1 MRKKSLK
8 LVIAITTI
16 ISIIAAPQVSASTNI
31 KQLIIDAQN
40 AGTILK
46 WAISKEGSADFRT
59 RPYKQYNTTK
69 ETITAAEKAAAKL
82 SKSEQL
88 NAQAKLVEPKIHVK
102 RAQAYI
108 DAITSSE
115 KIKKL
120 ICNLQDS
127 IGSANLSSVETAYHI
142 TTAEYRKQVK
152 LLDRVYG
159 QSTRDGIR
167 NQVKP
172 TMEKLIQDVKNDVTV
187 KMYLDQANEFI
198 KDNKLLE
205 ASLELDKAK
214 TYIVNKITNFTFR
227 TFLTKAYDETL
238 NSLPL
243 QPLFITSDGKNNVTV
258 NFSKAYHIPL
268 EDLVAGQFKVSGETV
283 QSAQLSKDKKSV
295 ILNTSD
301 LNANTNYTVSWKEN
315 QLNFKTE
322 AVPDTTG
329 IALTNKKTAYLETT
343 NSKVYTAKL
352 TNLDGSDYT
361 GRVKVSLE
369 EANEKTATNS
379 TSAVIT
385 SINGQS
391 VESGQETSGFADQN
405 GNLVIIIAAAYGFS
419 AETPSV
425 TYVQPTIEKI
435 DGNKST
441 KKAGITHF
449 YQLQNVEGPYM
460 LTIDNEV
467 ITTEDDYIFTGD
479 HKYKWDA
486 NDLFFINGELVSQE
500 FFEKALTKGDR
511 VEVSYST
518 RADNHSTWN
527 IHVDVT
533 EDAEV
538 VFQNPVTSPLT
549 FDGYSYDISGT
560 AQSGNK
566 VKVYRNDILV
576 GTTIVD
582 TKGYWTIGSV
592 SLLQEVTN
600 TFVAYQY
607 TPGKDGI
614 NGEGAVIENSPATT
628 TINEGAFAST
638 QIDLNDKGS
647 DGLSI
652 SDTLEFTFHNP
663 SYDHVFKKGLSG
675 TITLND
681 GFGKNAVV
689 KIKYI
694 DEDTLQIVE
703 FVSTDVGFNHK
714 ASLFVITK
722 TNGIVNQDQLTLS
735 ISGNGATSFV
745 ENNSIN

>member
-1 MRKKSLK
+1 MRKKSLQ
-8 LVIAITTI
+8 LVIVITTI

-46 WAISKEGSADFRT
+46 WTISKEGSADFKT
-59 RPYKQYNTTK
+59 RPYEQYNNTK
-69 ETITAAEKAAAKL
+69 ETIAAAEKAAIKF

-108 DAITSSE
+108 DAITSGE
-115 KIKKL
+115 KITKL
-120 ICNLQDS
+120 TSNLQVAID
-127 IGSANLSSVETAYHI
+127 SANLSSVEAAYHI
-142 TTAEYRKQVK
+142 ATAEYRKQVK

-159 QSTRDGIR
+159 QTTRDGIR
-167 NQVKP
+167 NQVK
-172 TMEKLIQDVKNDVTV
+172 TAVEKLIQDVKNDVTV

-205 ASLELDKAK
+205 ASLELDKANSS
-214 TYIVNKITNFTFR
+214 IANKSTNFTFR

-238 NSLPL
+238 RSLPL

-268 EDLVAGQFKVSGETV
+268 EGLVAGQFKVSGETV

-301 LNANTNYTVSWKEN
+301 LDANTSYTVSWKEN
-315 QLNFKTE
+315 QLNFMTE

-329 IALTNKKTAYLETT
+329 IALTDKENTYLETT
-343 NSKVYTAKL
+343 NFKVYTAKL
-352 TNLDGSDYT
+352 TNFDGSTYT
-361 GRVKVSLE
+361 GRVKVSLG

-391 VESGQETSGFADQN
+391 VDSGQETIGFADQN
-405 GNLVIIIAAAYGFS
+405 GNLVILIAAAYGFS

-435 DGNKST
+435 DGNNSIKE
-441 KKAGITHF
+441 AGITHF

-460 LTIDNEV
+460 LTIDSEV
-467 ITTEDDYIFTGD
+467 NTTEDDYIFTGD

-486 NDLFFINGELVSQE
+486 NDLFFIYGLQVSQE
-500 FFEKALTKGDR
+500 VFGKALSKGDR

-560 AQSGNK
+560 AQPGNR

-582 TKGYWTIGSV
+582 NKGYWTLGSV
-592 SLLQEVTN
+592 SLLQEVAN

-614 NGEGAVIENSPATT
+614 NGEGAVNENNPATT
-628 TINEGAFAST
+628 IINEGVFAST

-652 SDTLEFTFHNP
+652 SDTLEFTFHYP
-663 SYDHVFKKGLSG
+663 SYDHEFKKGLSG